1 VIVLAIPRGGIV
13 VAREVAHFLD
23 SPLDLII
30 TRKLGA
36 PGNPELAVGAV
47 TQEGV
52 SVLENELIRRLRV
65 PESYLEREAAAQSAE
80 ITRRMRVYR
89 GDRPYPALEGKIVV
103 IVDDGVATGSTV
115 RAAILSAREMGS
127 AKVVLA
133 VPVGPRE
140 TISRFAGIA
149 DRVICL
155 DTPEPFYAIGEF
167 YVDFGQVSD
176 ETVIRILESHRA
188 DV

>member
-1 VIVLAIPRGGIV
+1 
-13 VAREVAHFLD
+13 
-23 SPLDLII
+23 
-30 TRKLGA
+30 
-36 PGNPELAVGAV
+36 
-47 TQEGV
+47 
-52 SVLENELIRRLRV
+52 
-65 PESYLEREAAAQSAE
+65 
-80 ITRRMRVYR
+80 MRVYR
-89 GDRPYPALEGKIVV
+89 GDRPYPALEGMIVV